1 MLTAQYRG
9 VILNKNILLNVFLNN
24 NSLNLLCEAL
34 GAEIGCP
41 IIVTDNAFHIVSSYA
56 PEGFGSAEYRKT
68 VSHSELSFE
77 TAERIEKAFE
87 NSGDGFVCLQGE
99 ENVFCCSALSC
110 GGAQLGFLIYIESEE
125 KLPSF
130 SDRSF
135 FETLLSKQFFFEKHC
150 AGKEIDTAEEILTA
164 LLNGSF
170 KERALFE
177 REAAGTFLAHF
188 SPLCFAVLD
197 ISGLEEKADKSFG
210 IKNALSVGFHASHPF
225 VYKGKVIMFLH
236 EDHDAGLL
244 KKLSKEY
251 NFSGIISEKLSD
263 LYSLKEAYLSVSSAL
278 EYHLKKEQEPFVIK
292 YSDCKLLM
300 AIKTAEEVCGICD
313 GSVEKIFNYDKENST
328 ELCLTFYTYLVCRHS
343 LKETAERL
351 FTHRNTVQYRIKKL
365 KDEFLIDPDDSD
377 KMLSYILS
385 LSCTLFKLGYNDI
398 FK

>member
-1 MLTAQYRG
+1 M
-9 VILNKNILLNVFLNN
+9 NKNILLNVFLNN

-56 PEGFGSAEYRKT
+56 PEDFQSAEYRKT

-77 TAERIEKAFE
+77 TTERIEKAFE
-87 NSGDGFVCLQGE
+87 NSGDGFVCLRGE
-99 ENVFCCSALSC
+99 ENDFCCSAMSC

-197 ISGLEEKADKSFG
+197 ISGLEEKPTK
-210 IKNALSVGFHASHPF
+210 
-225 VYKGKVIMFLH
+225 
-236 EDHDAGLL
+236 
-244 KKLSKEY
+244 
-251 NFSGIISEKLSD
+251 
-263 LYSLKEAYLSVSSAL
+263 AL
-278 EYHLKKEQEPFVIK
+278 ELKTLYRSVFTLHTPLCIK
-292 YSDCKLLM
+292 
-300 AIKTAEEVCGICD
+300 
-313 GSVEKIFNYDKENST
+313 
-328 ELCLTFYTYLVCRHS
+328 
-343 LKETAERL
+343 ERL
-351 FTHRNTVQYRIKKL
+351 LCF
-365 KDEFLIDPDDSD
+365 
-377 KMLSYILS
+377 
-385 LSCTLFKLGYNDI
+385 CTRTTTRGF
-398 FK
+398 